1 MPHLA
6 MQSRIQFET
15 DSRRS
20 INNRGLLSY
29 FFDYSNLGY
38 YSILSRMQIEL
49 NNELLIGKGT
59 RRSCYQHPD
68 EASLC
73 IKISTGTPNSIK
85 QQNRECSYYRAMEK
99 RAVDFRHLARY
110 EGTIETNLGPGHLYE
125 CIKDHDGS
133 YSRSLNH
140 YLRNHQ
146 NQQEDL
152 MLKFSRLEGYL
163 LDYGILFYDLNS
175 GNIIC
180 QKDAQGELRLVM
192 IDGIGEVI
200 SFTFLNAFK
209 FYRDRTIKRRWLRV
223 ANHIQKKLNRSTFGS

>member
-1 MPHLA
+1 
-6 MQSRIQFET
+6 
-15 DSRRS
+15 
-20 INNRGLLSY
+20 
-29 FFDYSNLGY
+29 
-38 YSILSRMQIEL
+38 MQIEL

-59 RRSCYQHPD
+59 RRSCYQHPND
-68 EASLC
+68 ASLC

-85 QQNRECSYYRAMEK
+85 QQDRECGYYLAMEK

-110 EGTIETNLGPGHLYE
+110 EGPIETNLGTGHLYE
-125 CIKDHDGS
+125 CIIDHDGS
-133 YSRSLNH
+133 YSKSLNH
-140 YLRNHQ
+140 YLRNYK

-152 MLKFSRLEGYL
+152 MQKFSSLEGYL
-163 LDYGILFYDLNS
+163 LDSGILFYDLNS

-223 ANHIQKKLNRSTFGS
+223 VNQVKKKLQSAKFRS